1 MKAKLNIGS
10 EIKVFTKD
18 GKSYEGILMNCQ
30 KGYLSTI
37 AGLGIILTFPKD
49 SILNVVKI

>member
-1 MKAKLNIGS
+1 MGEKLNIGS

-18 GKSYEGILMNCQ
+18 GKYYEGIFMDCQ

-37 AGLGIILTFPKD
+37 AGLGIILTFPMD
-49 SILNVVKI
+49 SILNVVKA

>member
-1 MKAKLNIGS
+1 MSKKLNIGS

-18 GKSYEGILMNCQ
+18 GKSYEGILVNHQ

-37 AGLGIILTFPKD
+37 MSLGVILTIPID
-49 SILNVVKI
+49 SIINVVKV